1 MAQEHSR
8 AVHYANITLN
18 WSKVLAKWGEIAEK
32 MYYSSR
38 CNAVKKFID
47 NNPCIMYLFDRT
59 TVDRTTGTN
68 VERTAGE
75 QSAYVYRKLK
85 DDFDTVQR
93 LIQLEK
99 LLIPACRDIFD
110 MAIFDG
116 ATYLPTLK
124 EYLPDVPYNPR
135 LPYVH
140 CNPI

>member
-1 MAQEHSR
+1 MAQEHSL
-8 AVHYANITLN
+8 AVHYAKMTLN
-18 WSKVLAKWGEIAEK
+18 WSEVLRKWPEITAK

-47 NNPCIMYLFDRT
+47 DNPCIMYLFNRT

-68 VERTAGE
+68 VERTDGE
-75 QSAYVYRKLK
+75 QSAYVYKKLK
-85 DDFDTVQR
+85 DDFETVHT
-93 LIQLEK
+93 LILLER

-124 EYLPDVPYNPR
+124 EYLPYVPYNPR
-135 LPYVH
+135 Y
-140 CNPI
+140 NK